1 MNYIFWF
8 SDNAEIYWHGIIMT
22 LAVAAAVFAAAGFR
36 RAQGHSTAPV
46 MLTAVIALP
55 ISYILSRTAYWF
67 FNKEYFESLGDAL
80 FSFTSGGHS
89 LLGAGIGV
97 IIAVVIAHFITHT
110 ESLTVLLDSL
120 APAAALGICIGRL
133 SGCFSFDDRGKI
145 LENEK
150 LHSFPYSVYDVANN
164 SWNLSVF
171 VLEAIA
177 AFVIFIAVVILFSF
191 IYRNSRQYL
200 PGGNVFLLFLLLF
213 GVTQGTL
220 ESMRLDSLFMNSLG
234 FVRVMQIASLV
245 LIVFVLVVY
254 SVTSI
259 KARGFRVVHIASWLV
274 CLGLLGLAF
283 YMEFRIHST
292 VFARNYTVMI
302 TCLAVVGYI
311 TFRLFALTYWPAPS
325 DRGIWLPL
333 SKKRRGMY

>member
-8 SDNAEIYWHGIIMT
+8 SDNAEIYWHGIIMA
-22 LAVAAAVFAAAGFR
+22 LAVAAAVTSAAGFR
-36 RAQGHSTAPV
+36 RAQGRSAAPV

-55 ISYILSRTAYWF
+55 LSYILSRIGYWF
-67 FNKEYFESLGDAL
+67 FNKEYFENLGDAL
-80 FSFTSGGHS
+80 LSFTSGGHS
-89 LLGAGIGV
+89 LLGAAIGLL
-97 IIAVVIAHFITHT
+97 IAILLAHFISRT
-110 ESLTVLLDSL
+110 ESLTAFLDAL

-133 SGCFSFDDRGKI
+133 SGYFSFDDRGKV
-145 LENEK
+145 LENEA
-150 LHSFPYSVYDVANN
+150 LHCFPYSVFDATNN

-177 AFVIFIAVVILFSF
+177 AFVIFIAVVILFGF
-191 IYRNSRQYL
+191 IYKNGEQHL

-220 ESMRLDSLFMNSLG
+220 ESMRLDSLFMNTLG
-234 FVRVMQIASLV
+234 FVRVMQITSLV

-259 KARGFRVVHIASWLV
+259 KKRGLRIVHPASWLV

-325 DRGIWLPL
+325 DSGLWLPL
-333 SKKRRGMY
+333 SKKRRGM

>member
-8 SDNAEIYWHGIIMT
+8 SDNSEIYWHGIIMT
-22 LAVAAAVFAAAGFR
+22 LAVAAAVFAAVGFR
-36 RAQGHSTAPV
+36 RAQGRSSAPV
-46 MLTAVIALP
+46 MIAAVIALP
-55 ISYILSRTAYWF
+55 LSYILSRTADWF
-67 FNKEYFESLGDAL
+67 FNKEYFESFGDAL

-89 LLGAGIGV
+89 LLGAAIGV
-97 IIAVVIAHFITHT
+97 MIAVLLARFIAHIENFTAF
-110 ESLTVLLDSL
+110 LDAL

-133 SGCFSFDDRGKI
+133 SGYFSFDDRGKV
-145 LENEK
+145 LENDT
-150 LHSFPYSVYDVANN
+150 LHGFPFSVYDTTNN

-177 AFVIFIAVVILFSF
+177 AFVIFIAVVILFGF
-191 IYRNSRQYL
+191 IYKKGEQHL

-220 ESMRLDSLFMNSLG
+220 ESMRLDSLFMNTLG

-245 LIVFVLVVY
+245 LIVLVLVIY

-259 KARGFRVVHIASWLV
+259 KKRGLRVVHLASWLISL
-274 CLGLLGLAF
+274 CLLGLAF

-311 TFRLFALTYWPAPS
+311 AFRLFALTYWPAPS
-325 DRGIWLPL
+325 DSGIWLPL
-333 SKKRRGMY
+333 SKKKRSI